1 MTTNQ
6 ITIQEFVQREVIY
19 CVSPLIYTLTQE
31 NKLSEEYW
39 HLWEAVDWDE
49 AEAAINQNN
58 CHLQQEDNLWGVFD
72 QDLCYYTVEPEHDT
86 KYEGIRA
93 YFGDDLYDYRC
104 EVFEHWLVSSWL
116 GKKLKEKG
124 ETVEEDFMG
133 LVVWCRCTTGQA
145 IYIDYVIQ
153 QIYNEL
159 INK

>member
-1 MTTNQ
+1 M
-6 ITIQEFVQREVIY
+6 ITREQFVQREVIY
-19 CVSPLIYTLTQE
+19 CISSLIYTLTQE

-72 QDLCYYTVEPEHDT
+72 QDLCYYTVDPEHDT
-86 KYEGIRA
+86 KYEAIKA
-93 YFGDDLYDYRC
+93 YFDDDDLSDY
-104 EVFEHWLVSSWL
+104 EVKPLEHWLVSSWL

-133 LVVWCRCTTGQA
+133 LVIWCRCTSGMSIA
-145 IYIDYVIQ
+145 YDSVIQ
-153 QIYNEL
+153 EIYNDL
-159 INK
+159 KYK